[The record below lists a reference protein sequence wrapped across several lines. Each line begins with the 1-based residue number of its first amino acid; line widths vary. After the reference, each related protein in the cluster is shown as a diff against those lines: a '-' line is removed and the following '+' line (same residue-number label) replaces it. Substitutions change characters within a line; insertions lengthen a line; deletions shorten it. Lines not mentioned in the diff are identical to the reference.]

1 MTKPVTFKILVW
13 IKAKPNV
20 EPFYRIFIDGELFTE
35 RSFIWDADS
44 THIRENIAANLA
56 PGRHV
61 AEVRFCNISLEE
73 IESTKCQLFFPELDS
88 LPIDAKFNA
97 ENCDYSFPFT
107 LD

>member
-13 IKAKPNV
+13 IKAKPDV

-44 THIRENIAANLA
+44 THIRENIAANLD
-56 PGRHV
+56 PGPHV
-61 AEVRFCNISLEE
+61 AVVRFCNISPGE
-73 IESTKCQLFFPELDS
+73 IESTKCQVFFPEQDS
-88 LPIDAKFNA
+88 LPLTARFNW
-97 ENCDYSFPFT
+97 ENCDYSFQFT